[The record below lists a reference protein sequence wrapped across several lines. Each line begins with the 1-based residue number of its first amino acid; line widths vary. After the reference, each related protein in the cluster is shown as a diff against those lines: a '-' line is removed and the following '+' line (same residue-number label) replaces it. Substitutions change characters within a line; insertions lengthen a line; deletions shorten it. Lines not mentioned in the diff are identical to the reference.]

1 MSKQSVKARTVADAV
16 LALCEKESGKD
27 MEIAIMSLIMALAGL
42 LRSAAVSD
50 DALERAIRL
59 IELDLRSMLQQP
71 ESTIQ

>member
-1 MSKQSVKARTVADAV
+1 MVADAV

-27 MEIAIMSLIMALAGL
+27 VEIAIMALIMALAGL
-42 LRSAAVSD
+42 LRSAAVND

-59 IELDLRSMLQQP
+59 IELDLRSMLNQP

>member
-1 MSKQSVKARTVADAV
+1 MSKQSVKARMVADAV

-27 MEIAIMSLIMALAGL
+27 VEIAIMALIMALAGL
-42 LRSAAVSD
+42 LRSAAVND

-59 IELDLRSMLQQP
+59 IELDLRSMLNQP